1 MGEKSVSVVVDA
13 RFARRLPDP
22 VNESAAR
29 HVLMVPV
36 ASFPGTFPT
45 EPNPRLPNIN
55 RALYRSILQSLT
67 GEDGTAPGLFHVRH
81 KGLTA
86 IAESVTKVGHPD
98 KYLIEFLPGQGL
110 VDGGHSYAIIKKAQ
124 DQARTT
130 GKAISD
136 LQFVKLEVLTG
147 VSLDIVDEIAQ
158 GLNASLQVKPFS
170 LDNLAGR
177 FEWIK
182 ESLSEAGFVDKIAWR
197 ENEPQSVTALDVVS
211 LLACMN
217 IDKYPA
223 SINAP
228 HPIQAYERK
237 AAVLKDF
244 EQDSEEA
251 GQKSFQKL
259 APIAAQVLELY
270 DRICKEAEEL
280 WRPGHPGSQFGQ
292 WSFVDYRETRPHIFP
307 FLPEGYNSSPYRLY
321 AGAAYPIFAAFRRL
335 VEEDPETKTFRWRGG
350 FEAVLAFWRQIA
362 QELLTLTY
370 NTSIE
375 VGRSPDAVGKSRGH
389 WALVYSQVAMREMES
404 RDVSAV

>member
-1 MGEKSVSVVVDA
+1 MEDTVVSVVVDA

-22 VNESAAR
+22 VSENAAR
-29 HVLMVPV
+29 HILMVPV
-36 ASFPGTFPT
+36 AEFPQSFPT

-67 GEDGTAPGLFHVRH
+67 GEDGTAPGMFHVRH

-86 IAESVTKVGHPD
+86 IAESVTKIGNPD
-98 KYLIEFLPGQGL
+98 RYQIDFLPGQGL
-110 VDGGHSYAIIKKAQ
+110 VDGGHSYAIIRRAQ
-124 DQARTT
+124 EQARVS
-130 GKAISD
+130 GKPISD

-147 VSLDIVDEIAQ
+147 VSLDFVDEIAQ
-158 GLNASLQVKPFS
+158 GLNASLQVKPYS

-182 ESLSEAGFVDKIAWR
+182 ESLADAGFVGKIAWR

-217 IDKYPA
+217 IDKYPPA
-223 SINAP
+223 INAS

-244 EQDSEEA
+244 EQDSDDS
-251 GQKSFQKL
+251 GPRTYQKL
-259 APIAAQVLELY
+259 APIAAQILELY

-280 WRPGHPGSQFGQ
+280 WRPGHPGSQFGA
-292 WSFVDYRETRPHIFP
+292 WSFVDYRPTRPHIFP
-307 FLPEGYNSSPYRLY
+307 FLPDGENTSPYKLY

-335 VEEDPETKTFRWRGG
+335 VEEDPQTKTFQWRGG
-350 FEAVLAFWRQIA
+350 FNAVLAFWREMA
-362 QELLTLTY
+362 QELLTHTY
-370 NTSIE
+370 NTSVE
-375 VGRSPDAVGKSRGH
+375 VGRSPDALGKSRGH
-389 WALVYSQVAMREMES
+389 WALIYSQVAMREMES
-404 RDVSAV
+404 RGLSAA